1 MIIFMLNLILVC
13 SSFINAAKDII
24 ILYIYWAKLYRGAI
38 KIKKSLKLRLLA
50 EQAGGGGGGGGG
62 GVVNHS
68 LNSEIKKNIEVQT
81 IFTLRRGGLSQK
93 YWLNF

>member
-38 KIKKSLKLRLLA
+38 KIKKSGKLRLLA
-50 EQAGGGGGGGGG
+50 EQAGGAGQPLAEPW
-62 GVVNHS
+62 N
-68 LNSEIKKNIEVQT
+68 LKKYIEVQT
-81 IFTLRRGGLSQK
+81 IFTLRRGV
-93 YWLNF
+93 